1 MPVSKAIDFIKH
13 FGMFVIIWSM
23 FVGVSP
29 LYQVGFLMRCSK
41 THKNFV
47 IEYYRRL
54 YSNHQAKHNFCTKCY
69 KKYLHCKAHLGKN
82 YCLSLGIYMC
92 QKLIVSFP
100 RFMSNVSI
108 SMEDVNWKVS
118 LFLHGMFWLI

>member
-1 MPVSKAIDFIKH
+1 
-13 FGMFVIIWSM
+13 M

-92 QKLIVSFP
+92 QKLIVF
-100 RFMSNVSI
+100 
-108 SMEDVNWKVS
+108 
-118 LFLHGMFWLI
+118 LFLDLCLT